1 MAAPM
6 LSPARL
12 SQLLVEF
19 VFLLLGALVIWLG
32 LSGRIYFDRRSVPW
46 LVISVGIAVWG
57 LMALAK
63 PGQLWAPGQKWNRG
77 ASLLLLGVIML
88 VITRVPFLWVGRL
101 LALAGFIL
109 LIRGA
114 LGCLLILKQP

>member
-1 MAAPM
+1 M

-19 VFLLLGALVIWLG
+19 VFLLLGTLVAWLG
-32 LSGRIYFDRRSVPW
+32 LSGRIYFDRRSIPW
-46 LVISVGIAVWG
+46 LVISVGIAIWG

-63 PGQLWAPGQKWNRG
+63 RGQFWARWQKWNRG
-77 ASLLLLGVIML
+77 VSLLLLGVIML
-88 VITRVPFLWVGRL
+88 IITRVPFPWVGRL
-101 LALAGFIL
+101 LALAGMVL
-109 LIRGA
+109 LVRGA

>member
-63 PGQLWAPGQKWNRG
+63 PGQLWARGQKWNRG

>member
-1 MAAPM
+1 MTAPM

-46 LVISVGIAVWG
+46 LVISVGIALWG

-63 PGQLWAPGQKWNRG
+63 PGWARGQKWNRG

-88 VITRVPFLWVGRL
+88 VITRVPWFWVGRL
-101 LALAGFIL
+101 LAVAGLIL
-109 LIRGA
+109 LVRGA

>member
-1 MAAPM
+1 M
-6 LSPARL
+6 LSPVRL
-12 SQLLVEF
+12 SQFMVEF

-32 LSGRIYFDRRSVPW
+32 LSGRIYFDRRGIPW

-63 PGQLWAPGQKWNRG
+63 PGQFWARGQKWNRG
-77 ASLLLLGVIML
+77 TSLLLLGLIML

-101 LALAGFIL
+101 LALAGVVL
-109 LIRGA
+109 LVRGA
-114 LGCLLILKQP
+114 LGCFLILKQP

>member
-1 MAAPM
+1 M

-32 LSGRIYFDRRSVPW
+32 LSGRIYFDRRSIPW

-63 PGQLWAPGQKWNRG
+63 LGQWWARGQKWNRG

-101 LALAGFIL
+101 LALAGLIL
-109 LIRGA
+109 LVRGA
-114 LGCLLILKQP
+114 LGCLLILKQS

>member
-1 MAAPM
+1 M

-19 VFLLLGALVIWLG
+19 VFLLLGALVVWLG

-46 LVISVGIAVWG
+46 LVISVGIAIWG

-63 PGQLWAPGQKWNRG
+63 PGQFWVPWQKWNRG
-77 ASLLLLGVIML
+77 VSLLLLGVIML
-88 VITRVPFLWVGRL
+88 VITRVPFPWVGRL
-101 LALAGFIL
+101 LALAGLVL
-109 LIRGA
+109 LVRGA
-114 LGCLLILKQP
+114 LGCLLILKQR